1 MEVNIMRRHMLV
13 PMCLALLF
21 PSLMAAT
28 GCARVPETG
37 RRRVLLI
44 SSSQEQTLGAQAYE
58 EILADQKLSDDAEMT
73 AMLERVGHRIA
84 AVANQPDFDWEFKLI
99 ESPEVNA
106 FCLPGGKIAFYT
118 GILPIAANE
127 AGVAAVMGHE
137 VAHAVARHGGERLS
151 QRLSVDLLEQL
162 LAVGLRDSSP
172 TVRDGALQA
181 FGVGAAVGV
190 VLPYSRRH
198 EMEADH
204 IGLLYTARAGYDPR
218 EAIPFWERMAG
229 GAGARPPEFL
239 STHPGVERRIEQL
252 RQLMPEAL
260 EAYEAAPVQYGLGES
275 W

>member
-1 MEVNIMRRHMLV
+1 MRRHILV

-21 PSLMAAT
+21 PSLMAAS

-44 SSSQEQTLGAQAYE
+44 SSSQEQALGAQAFE
-58 EILADQKLSDDAEMT
+58 EILAEEKISDDAAMT
-73 AMLERVGHRIA
+73 AMLERVGRRIA
-84 AVANQPDFDWEFKLI
+84 AQANQPDFEWEFKLI
-99 ESPEVNA
+99 ESPQVNA

-127 AGVAAVMGHE
+127 AGVAVVMGHE

-151 QRLSVDLLEQL
+151 QRLSMDLVEQL

-172 TVRDGALQA
+172 AVRDGALQA

-229 GAGARPPEFL
+229 GAGTRPPEFL

-252 RQLMPEAL
+252 RELMPEAM
-260 EAYEAAPVQYGLGES
+260 EAYEAAPTQYGLGET